1 MVRVPWISEE
11 DRNRIIH
18 DMAEHGVR
26 CNVHFKPLPMLTA
39 YQRLGFRMEDYPN
52 AYHQYANEITL
63 PLYSQLR
70 QEQVDY
76 IIAQFTEILA
86 RYQPDERE
94 GIFSAGSAKVG

>member
-1 MVRVPWISEE
+1 
-11 DRNRIIH
+11 
-18 DMAEHGVR
+18 
-26 CNVHFKPLPMLTA
+26 
-39 YQRLGFRMEDYPN
+39 MEDYPN

-86 RYQPDERE
+86 QYQPDERE
-94 GIFSAGSAKVG
+94 EIFAAGSTKVG